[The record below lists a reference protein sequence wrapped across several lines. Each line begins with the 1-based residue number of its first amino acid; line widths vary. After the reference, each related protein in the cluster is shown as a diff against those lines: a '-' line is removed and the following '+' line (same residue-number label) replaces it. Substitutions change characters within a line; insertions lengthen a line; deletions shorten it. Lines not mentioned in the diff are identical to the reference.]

1 MTRKSTSAPGGEDE
15 DRSPEDELMITC
27 LAEGWT
33 HRQAANHVGVSTK
46 TVQRRMADPDLAA
59 AVAGRRRE
67 RVGQLSGQLISATD
81 AAVAVLVNTLD
92 HGDPKV
98 SMRAATSILDYA
110 NRFHSAEEDRELARR
125 QDELEQHLQ
134 EVLSGLAV
142 STGGTDGGEA
152 Q

>member
-1 MTRKSTSAPGGEDE
+1 
-15 DRSPEDELMITC
+15 
-27 LAEGWT
+27 
-33 HRQAANHVGVSTK
+33 
-46 TVQRRMADPDLAA
+46 
-59 AVAGRRRE
+59 
-67 RVGQLSGQLISATD
+67 LISATD

-110 NRFHSAEEDRELARR
+110 NRFHRGEEDRELARR